1 MSSPRAHLVGNRI
14 ALAGTV
20 VYFTEWLVI
29 PFVPGLPF
37 DVRGQSQDAV
47 MHALGERPGA
57 TGLAAGLFAIIML
70 GRLAFA
76 AGLRGALR
84 HDSRVIP
91 FADLAL
97 VAMTVGVVLELVE
110 YGLISGAAWLARDG
124 MAPQA
129 VIGLDVGGA
138 ALNSLILVTT
148 GASALAASW
157 AMRQSGMFRPWLGWL
172 GLVGGA
178 LAMFGGV
185 GITAT
190 LGADGLA
197 TTISGITTSLGL
209 LAFWVWMITTAIVLF
224 RSAPPKGAAPSHVPV
239 AATAQL

>member
-1 MSSPRAHLVGNRI
+1 MSAPRAHLVGNRI
-14 ALAGTV
+14 ALAGAV
-20 VYFTEWLVI
+20 IYFTEWLVI

-70 GRLAFA
+70 GRLAFT

-84 HDSRVIP
+84 HDTRVIP

-110 YGLISGAAWLARDG
+110 YGLLSGAAWLAGDG

-148 GASALAASW
+148 GASVLAASW
-157 AMRQSGMFRPWLGWL
+157 AMRQSGMFRTWLGWL
-172 GLVGGA
+172 GLVGGS
-178 LAMFGGV
+178 LFMFGGV
-185 GITAT
+185 GLTAT
-190 LGADGLA
+190 LGADGLIA
-197 TTISGITTSLGL
+197 SLSGITATIGL
-209 LAFWVWMITTAIVLF
+209 LAFWVWMVATAIVLF
-224 RSAPPKGAAPSHVPV
+224 RNAPPKAAAPSPEPV
-239 AATAQL
+239 STPAQR